1 MCPHFV
7 RGAVSSK
14 VIRKLFRLR
23 EEIARRATL
32 HRARPDLAGLTQ
44 ATGERTLLCVTD
56 CLVGLMDGRERREWR
71 DDLKKQERLRGCV
84 RFATE
89 RELSRNLSHS
99 NTSAC
104 TRIGKG
110 ERSAMNI
117 VSIIE
122 KANALTEKIT
132 ELRRRFHARPELP
145 WLEAETSL
153 FVEQYLRKLGLE
165 NIRRGFDGTQS
176 GVMADLKGGKPG
188 RCVALRADLDALP
201 LEEENDVPY
210 KSIHSGVMHA
220 CGHDAHAAIL
230 LGVAEILSSM
240 RDELCGTVR
249 FLFQPAEEAGMYS
262 GAPRM
267 IEEGALDGVEAIG
280 GLHVWALLESGKLGY
295 RIGSVM
301 ASADVWDLKIQGKGG
316 PGALPHQAV
325 DPTVAAATVVS
336 TLQTVVS
343 REIDPQE
350 TVVLSIGKLE
360 AGTVANIIPDTA
372 RVVGN
377 VRTTN
382 PEIRA
387 RMQDIM
393 KRVADGICAA
403 MRCTANLV
411 YTPIYPVT
419 MNDPVTTKL
428 MRSVAVDV
436 FGAENIVEL
445 PVVMESEDFSYYG
458 EKVPAA
464 YVFLGIADEAKGT
477 DNKHHSP
484 KFNVDEEPL
493 PKGAAL
499 LAGFAAKFTAG
510 ESAS

>member
-1 MCPHFV
+1 
-7 RGAVSSK
+7 
-14 VIRKLFRLR
+14 
-23 EEIARRATL
+23 
-32 HRARPDLAGLTQ
+32 
-44 ATGERTLLCVTD
+44 
-56 CLVGLMDGRERREWR
+56 
-71 DDLKKQERLRGCV
+71 
-84 RFATE
+84 
-89 RELSRNLSHS
+89 
-99 NTSAC
+99 
-104 TRIGKG
+104 
-110 ERSAMNI
+110 MNMS
-117 VSIIE
+117 SIIE

-132 ELRRRFHARPELP
+132 ELRRMFHAHPELP
-145 WLEAETSL
+145 WLEVETSL

-176 GVMADLKGGKPG
+176 GVVADLKGGKPG
-188 RCVALRADLDALP
+188 RCVALRADIDALP

-210 KSIHSGVMHA
+210 KSTHSGVMHA
-220 CGHDAHAAIL
+220 CGHDAHTAVL

-249 FLFQPAEEAGMYS
+249 FLFQPAEEAGMHS
-262 GAPRM
+262 GAPKM

-295 RIGSVM
+295 RIGPVM
-301 ASADVWDLKIQGKGG
+301 ASADIWDLKIQGKGG
-316 PGALPHQAV
+316 HGAMPHHAV
-325 DPTVAAATVVS
+325 DPTVTAATVIS

-360 AGTVANIIPDTA
+360 AGTAVNIIPDTA
-372 RVVGN
+372 RVAGN

-387 RMQDIM
+387 RMQGIM

-403 MRCTANLV
+403 MRCTADLV

-419 MNDPVTTKL
+419 VNDPAMTQL
-428 MRSVAVDV
+428 MRSVAVEV
-436 FGAENIVEL
+436 FGEERVVEL
-445 PVVMESEDFSYYG
+445 PVAMGSEDFSYYG
-458 EKVPAA
+458 EKIPAA

-477 DNKHHSP
+477 GNQHHNP
-484 KFNVDEEPL
+484 KFNVDDEPL

-499 LAGFAAKFTAG
+499 LAGFAARFTAG
-510 ESAS
+510 GSGS